1 MLGFGSEIY
10 GQGTHGKG
18 VMKGWVGITQPV
30 STYFS
35 SSEAEW
41 YSWVHVQA
49 NATFGAFGGVI
60 LGAYSSISPSSKMI
74 ASGIK
79 MTWDGAVP
87 LGVVNSTVMAF
98 GHIAWDGQLVDDTTW
113 TTQEVD

>member
-1 MLGFGSEIY
+1 MQGFGAEIY
-10 GQGTHGKG
+10 GQATFGKG
-18 VMKGWVGITQPV
+18 VQKGWVGITQPV
-30 STYFS
+30 STYYS

-41 YSWVHVQA
+41 YSWVHVEA
-49 NATFGAFGGVI
+49 NATVGAFGGVI
-60 LGAYSSISPSSKMI
+60 LGAYSSVNPSSKMI